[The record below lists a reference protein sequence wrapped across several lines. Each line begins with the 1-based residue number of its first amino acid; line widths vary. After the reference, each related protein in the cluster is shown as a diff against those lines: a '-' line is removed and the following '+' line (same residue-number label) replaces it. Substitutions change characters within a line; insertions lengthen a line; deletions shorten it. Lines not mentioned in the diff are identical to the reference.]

1 MEVVAP
7 MALVV
12 GGLWGRMGLQTKGR
26 LSFAPLKIS
35 LPAIC
40 DPGVVLGVE
49 GGASVDPGVIE
60 GTVILTRAKALELAA
75 DWDSIALGDLAAMGV
90 EYVPVALI
98 GLALPLRV
106 GVTVVDNV
114 AALSVAVTVVVLFL
128 FILPVVNASWQVRL
142 ERPIVD
148 YLLKHSG
155 EVEGSGVED
164 SLLGGTEEVLDTYV
178 HYVQY
183 PSCKEVVVA

>member
-1 MEVVAP
+1 M
-7 MALVV
+7 
-12 GGLWGRMGLQTKGR
+12 
-26 LSFAPLKIS
+26 
-35 LPAIC
+35 
-40 DPGVVLGVE
+40 E

-106 GVTVVDNV
+106 GVTVVDYV
-114 AALSVAVTVVVLFL
+114 AALSVAVAVVVLFP
-128 FILPVVNASWQVRL
+128 FILPVVDASWQVRL

-155 EVEGSGVED
+155 EVEGSGVKD
-164 SLLGGTEEVLDTYV
+164 SLLGGTEEFLDTYV